1 MLGMH
6 GKAHNAAKTKQK
18 KPSLGEVPIST
29 PLSDWSKIRVVVPS
43 HSHACDP
50 ILSWQ
55 HGAQLD
61 ENQGLQMIRL
71 VSFKSVIRRYA
82 SLS

>member
-1 MLGMH
+1 MGRHIMQQ
-6 GKAHNAAKTKQK
+6 KQNK
-18 KPSLGEVPIST
+18 KPSLGEVLIST
-29 PLSDWSKIRVVVPS
+29 PLSDWSKICMVVPS

-71 VSFKSVIRRYA
+71 IGFKSVIRTLGDTLA
-82 SLS
+82 